1 MAVDATKNMDVAT
14 SKSRARR
21 ESQLAEQID
30 GTETSITQ
38 AASVHADLLQQIAF
52 QQRQLAFQQRIASL
66 TRSRIH
72 SQVQSTSVLAHT
84 RRQSAK
90 AADLLGTSN
99 ESQAKTANLQAALGS
114 ELDRRARHAN
124 IRLEQMKQQ
133 QRRLE
138 LEITR
143 QGGELR
149 SRKQIAANVEAAL
162 DERRANAQSLLAR
175 EQRRLR
181 REQQARRR
189 HFAELLASANE
200 VLEFEVRRGPESVK
214 PSPRHAVDAEQAYD
228 AACTLKVPVELWPE
242 FCLTVLV
249 GGLDAARSP
258 PLPVPAKRR

>member
-1 MAVDATKNMDVAT
+1 MAVDATQTMDAPT
-14 SKSRARR
+14 KSRAQR
-21 ESQLAEQID
+21 ESQLAKQID
-30 GTETSITQ
+30 GTETSISRVD
-38 AASVHADLLQQIAF
+38 AIHADLVQQIAF

-72 SQVQSTSVLAHT
+72 SQVQSTSVLTHT

-99 ESQAKTANLQAALGS
+99 ESQAKTANLQAAMGS
-114 ELDRRARHAN
+114 ELDRRARHAS

-149 SRKQIAANVEAAL
+149 GRKQTAAYAEAAL
-162 DERRANAQSLLAR
+162 DERRGNTQSLLAR
-175 EQRRLR
+175 EQRRAR
-181 REQQARRR
+181 REQYSRRR
-189 HFAELLASANE
+189 HFAELLVSANE
-200 VLEFEVRRGPESVK
+200 VLEFEARRGPASVK
-214 PSPRHAVDAEQAYD
+214 PSPRHAVDAERAYD
-228 AACTLKVPVELWPE
+228 AACTLKVPVEMWPE